1 MGGGVHA
8 AAEYTTLWGLTGQ
21 NTSNIDKTVT
31 WPWKQSIHGEF
42 DNFAEN
48 LQELTEE

>member
-1 MGGGVHA
+1 MAVHA
-8 AAEYTTLWGLTGQ
+8 AAEYTTFWGLGGQ

-42 DNFAEN
+42 DDIAKKN
-48 LQELTEE
+48 LQKITEE